1 MVESQGCSSHVGLDM
16 MRIFLISILCLWIF
30 CQSAA
35 LADSDSAI
43 SMEAAVKIG
52 IEHSPKLMAARMEK
66 KASQIQID
74 QGKPAARPTMT
85 AKAEGAVQG
94 PKVLFPRGTE
104 GMDTVLPDQFA
115 RLEVVVD
122 QPLYRPGMGAANARY
137 HAQSSANHWD
147 YIQQENDLILDI
159 RHAYYLALS
168 AAAMEDVA
176 NQAAALSQQQL
187 DLTRLMFQ
195 AGNASEQDVRAA
207 EADCASVEQ
216 DRIKA
221 ANGAF
226 LAKADVN
233 RVLGRNPEDP
243 IHLIDPKKLPEI
255 SSTPDSAIQAAL
267 QSRPEL
273 KEIEENEKA
282 ANAGASLALTQ
293 TQPGLSAQATV
304 AHQTPSA
311 FVNENYYAAS
321 LVVKWNLFDGG
332 QARADAREAKAQK
345 SRLEALYKD
354 AELGIR
360 LDVLKAW
367 RGMNEAKSR
376 MDSAQ
381 KQIDAARAALDISR
395 IRYQQRAATEMEV
408 SSSLLNLNRA
418 LTDFTRARYD
428 LFSAY
433 ADFRHAAGADI
444 SSDLAGSE

>member
-1 MVESQGCSSHVGLDM
+1 
-16 MRIFLISILCLWIF
+16 
-30 CQSAA
+30 
-35 LADSDSAI
+35 
-43 SMEAAVKIG
+43 
-52 IEHSPKLMAARMEK
+52 
-66 KASQIQID
+66 
-74 QGKPAARPTMT
+74 
-85 AKAEGAVQG
+85 
-94 PKVLFPRGTE
+94 
-104 GMDTVLPDQFA
+104 
-115 RLEVVVD
+115 
-122 QPLYRPGMGAANARY
+122 MGAANARY